1 VQHGIVAP
9 PGSQFATEYCCLV
22 VFDGYLVVQSLQ
34 VAHQGHMSQ
43 LLQLLPVHQ
52 LQLLLVH
59 QLQLLLLWLLL
70 LLLF

>member
-1 VQHGIVAP
+1 
-9 PGSQFATEYCCLV
+9 LV

-34 VAHQGHMSQ
+34 VAHQGHLSQ

-52 LQLLLVH
+52 LQPLLVH
-59 QLQLLLLWLLL
+59 QLQLLLLWLLM